1 MTYITAYICR
11 MKKTLVYLSKAS
23 IAFLGLG
30 CILLMAVLPVEA
42 NNTGQMYPEVADV
55 VVPYSVAA
63 VLVAA
68 CGVAALVALWRLITL
83 INSGAIASESTRRWV
98 GALGASV
105 SAALALMAVVAL
117 HLLVAKSLGGPGVM
131 LIFLAS
137 TAGLVTTLTVT
148 FLVRNSFDAS
158 PTRDRTLVAH
168 D

>member
-1 MTYITAYICR
+1 MCITEYICR

-30 CILLMAVLPVEA
+30 CVLLMIVLPMEA
-42 NNTGQMYPEVADV
+42 KSTGEMYPEVADV
-55 VVPYSVAA
+55 VVPYSFAA

-68 CGVAALVALWRLITL
+68 CGVVALVALWRLITL
-83 INSGAIASESTRRWV
+83 ISSGVIAGESTRRWV
-98 GALGASV
+98 GALGVSV

-117 HLLVAKSLGGPGVM
+117 HLLVAKSLGGPGVT

-137 TAGLVTTLTVT
+137 TAGLVTTLSMTL
-148 FLVRNSFDAS
+148 LVRNSFNAS
-158 PTRDRTLVAH
+158 PTRGRTLVAH